1 MDASEEKVMQL
12 YKDAFTHE
20 REKVAK
26 LEADIENA
34 RKAML
39 FAVAKFSNDMDEKH
53 AEIKKLEGWLKYLTD
68 DGWYSHCT
76 DIDKEISDYIKAME
90 GK

>member
-1 MDASEEKVMQL
+1 MNEEGYALLQSKYV
-12 YKDAFTHE
+12 AE

-26 LEADIENA
+26 LEGDIENA

-53 AEIKKLEGWLKYLTD
+53 AEIKKLEGWLKYLHEYYL
-68 DGWYSHCT
+68 DGNEDFST
-76 DIDKEISDYIKAME
+76 IEQEIQDYIKAME
-90 GK
+90 KP